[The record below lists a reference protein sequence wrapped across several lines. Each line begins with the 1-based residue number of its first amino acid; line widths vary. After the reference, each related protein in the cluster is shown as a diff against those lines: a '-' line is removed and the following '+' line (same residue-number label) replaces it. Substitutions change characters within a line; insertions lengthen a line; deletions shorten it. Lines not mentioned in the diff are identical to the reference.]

1 MDFHSWIPS
10 DDECVEDAFLGE
22 LQVTVQHIAL
32 SEELVVRVKRGRN
45 LLMRGPAVN
54 PYVKVSLAPDPTK
67 KYSFKTEV
75 KVRSTDPVFDESI
88 TFAKVTERDTERKI
102 LKIAAFDDLN
112 LNPYIGEIN
121 IKLNRIGLDLTVPIE
136 TRTIAGQ
143 QVHSIGAGTLLV
155 CLSKSIAAKEVEP
168 LALGIAAWHKTQAP
182 AGESTIDFRDR
193 AFADDVAKTNLT
205 AILQQHGLS
214 NVRSL

>member
-1 MDFHSWIPS
+1 VDFHSWIPS

-121 IKLNRIGLDLTVPIE
+121 IKLNRIGLDLTVP
-136 TRTIAGQ
+136 RWIALRKDLRNPL
-143 QVHSIGAGTLLV
+143 SPPPPSSSLLFSSPPPFGSR
-155 CLSKSIAAKEVEP
+155 LTDK
-168 LALGIAAWHKTQAP
+168 
-182 AGESTIDFRDR
+182 RR
-193 AFADDVAKTNLT
+193 KTNRFCWAT
-205 AILQQHGLS
+205 RRHSVQGNGLRGPES
-214 NVRSL
+214 AVETQGG